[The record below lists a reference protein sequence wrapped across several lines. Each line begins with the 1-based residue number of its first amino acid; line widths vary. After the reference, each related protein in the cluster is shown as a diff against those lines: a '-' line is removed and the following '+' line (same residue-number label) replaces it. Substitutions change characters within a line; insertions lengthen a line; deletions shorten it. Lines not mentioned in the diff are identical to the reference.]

1 MLLANGII
9 LNPANPNTA
18 KLGSINVLNDEILK
32 LIMAYIT
39 TKKITI
45 NSIEYL
51 GTMVDILFIR
61 TLLKIVFAETSSLGT
76 KKFCFPNTLT
86 SLRMLAYLESLK

>member
-39 TKKITI
+39 TFKKLQLILLNI
-45 NSIEYL
+45 WEQWLIYYL
-51 GTMVDILFIR
+51 SEHF
-61 TLLKIVFAETSSLGT
+61 
-76 KKFCFPNTLT
+76 KK
-86 SLRMLAYLESLK
+86 